1 MAGELQFQY
10 TTGKTLYAV
19 ILNPAGQAWYT
30 VTPAFENITAAHWS
44 SYAISLTEQAA
55 TGIYLGNFPTG
66 ITTFAEY
73 GVLIYNQAGGS
84 PAYAADS
91 PSLSQGNMNWSGTAI
106 LYPVNTNT
114 KGLVIVQ
121 YPIQKNVAPATPFQ
135 FVMTLAVDH
144 ISPYTGAANTIT
156 PYVNLDGVKTAIS
169 SGALASLA
177 QVTGSPGDYSISL
190 GAADVNGNFVQF
202 RANATTCDTTKID
215 FATQV

>member
-1 MAGELQFQY
+1 MAGELQSQY
-10 TTGKTLYAV
+10 TSGKTLYAV
-19 ILNPAGQAWYT
+19 ILNSSGQAWYT
-30 VTPAFENITAAHWS
+30 VTPAFENINSAHWT
-44 SYAISLTEQAA
+44 SYAIALTEQSG
-55 TGIYLGNFPTG
+55 TGLYIGNFPTA
-66 ITTFAEY
+66 IATFGEY
-73 GVLIYNQAGGS
+73 GVVIYNQAGGS
-84 PAYAADS
+84 PADTDGPSIAA
-91 PSLSQGNMNWSGTAI
+91 GNVDWSGTAA
-106 LYPVNTNT
+106 LKPVSTNSS
-114 KGLVIVQ
+114 GLVIVQ

-177 QVTGSPGDYSISL
+177 QVTGSPGDYSIQL

-202 RANATTCDTTKID
+202 RANASTCDTTKID